1 MNEFCF
7 IDSPIGVLKL
17 EAESDCISK
26 IKFIKGETLK
36 PRKESRRN
44 SESSILIRT
53 SKQINEYF
61 NGTRKVF
68 EIPFKLNVSPFY
80 NKVLFEV
87 KKIKYGDVVS
97 YSKIAKMVGSNKAV
111 RAVGTANAK
120 NPLPIII
127 PCHRIVSSNGNLGG
141 YSGGL
146 DKKSFLLDHES
157 NLLHE

>member
-68 EIPFKLNVSPFY
+68 EIPFQLNVSPFY
-80 NKVLFEV
+80 NKVLLEV
-87 KKIKYGDVVS
+87 KKIKYGDVAS
-97 YSKIAKMVGSNKAV
+97 YGKIAKMVGNSKAV

-127 PCHRIVSSNGNLGG
+127 PCHRIISSNGHLGG

-146 DKKSFLLDHES
+146 NKKSFLLDHES

>member
-68 EIPFKLNVSPFY
+68 EIPFQLNVSPFY
-80 NKVLFEV
+80 NKVLLEV
-87 KKIKYGDVVS
+87 KKIKYGDVAS
-97 YSKIAKMVGSNKAV
+97 YGKIAKMVGNSKAV

-146 DKKSFLLDHES
+146 DKKSFLLDHET

>member
-1 MNEFCF
+1 M
-7 IDSPIGVLKL
+7 
-17 EAESDCISK
+17 
-26 IKFIKGETLK
+26 
-36 PRKESRRN
+36 
-44 SESSILIRT
+44 IRT

-68 EIPFKLNVSPFY
+68 EIPFKLDVSPFY
-80 NKVLFEV
+80 IKVLLKV
-87 KKIKYGDVVS
+87 KKVKYGDVAS
-97 YSKIAKMVGSNKAV
+97 YGKIAKMVGSNKAV

-127 PCHRIVSSNGNLGG
+127 PCHRIISSKGHLGG

-146 DKKSFLLDHES
+146 NKKSFLLDHES

>member
-7 IDSPIGVLKL
+7 VNSPIGVLKL
-17 EAESDCISK
+17 EAESNFISR
-26 IKFIKGETLK
+26 IKFSGGDSPQLCKEIKKVGESPTLT
-36 PRKESRRN
+36 EA
-44 SESSILIRT
+44 
-53 SKQINEYF
+53 SKQIDEYF
-61 NGTRKVF
+61 NGTRKLF

-127 PCHRIVSSNGNLGG
+127 PCHRIISSNGNIGG

-146 DKKSFLLDHES
+146 DKKLYLLNHES
-157 NLLHE
+157 NLFH